1 MRHLNNVLVLPEMD
15 VKHDKSSKLD
25 FIFKIDIIQVIGR
38 ATAKCL
44 EMWPQQYN
52 TWAGSKGAAL
62 TMRLKK

>member
-44 EMWPQQYN
+44 EMWPQ
-52 TWAGSKGAAL
+52 
-62 TMRLKK
+62 